1 MPVARVPTF
10 GRIAVWETGS
20 AISESLSVIP
30 YSNANGRARSVP
42 SFEVWYSKAVWTS
55 KAPFCG
61 GLAVSVSSGCWT
73 RVVREDPA
81 NTKNPRNKTNHLGM
95 ITHTSLG
102 VIVRNLS
109 GETGRT

>member
-30 YSNANGRARSVP
+30 YSNANGSARSVP
-42 SFEVWYSKAVWTS
+42 SFDVWYSKDVWTS

-61 GLAVSVSSGCWT
+61 GLAVSVSSGCCE
-73 RVVREDPA
+73 RVVKGVTA
-81 NTKNPRNKTNHLGM
+81 KTSNPKSKTNRPGATMHTPFSLILEIGQEVTHL
-95 ITHTSLG
+95 
-102 VIVRNLS
+102 
-109 GETGRT
+109 